1 MSSENAKAVAK
12 EVVLSLRKS
21 KKVNLGKIIRAKGY
35 SKSVSLAPQN
45 VTDTKSFQ
53 EEIRPVVEQFEK
65 ERQRLITEI
74 SSKDLSKV
82 KYEEAVRALDIFTKN
97 IQLLGGKPTE
107 QTEVKITGINYIVP
121 NGNNPNTNAETA

>member
-121 NGNNPNTNAETA
+121 NGNNTNTNPETA

>member
-121 NGNNPNTNAETA
+121 NGNNSNTNPETA